1 MSPTKLT
8 QQFLAQMSPR
18 ASGREGMEI
27 MWQEEGKGRTAGMEI
42 NQINPHCCIR
52 SILTGGYQIIPD
64 FSVHCC
70 NSSRGDGETQM
81 LP

>member
-27 MWQEEGKGRTAGMEI
+27 TWQEEGKGRIAVMEI
-42 NQINPHCCIR
+42 NQINPHCSIPG
-52 SILTGGYQIIPD
+52 ILTGGYQIIPD
-64 FSVHCC
+64 FAVHCC
-70 NSSRGDGETQM
+70 NSSQGDGEIQM